1 MNIRSLFK
9 KPSRSI
15 ACMVLFWIAFGCI
28 SAAQAQSTVY
38 WDGTNTTSNGVIDG
52 GTGTWNN
59 SSNNWTGSN
68 GAVNTPWS
76 DGNTAVFGLVTGGT
90 GTYAVSLIDTGFIT
104 AGGLVF
110 NTGGYILSGSSIN
123 GVASVPGG
131 ALLYLTGDS
140 TISVAQG
147 QATLAVSL
155 YDRACPKRGTFRTGV

>member
-1 MNIRSLFK
+1 MNTSLNKWF
-9 KPSRSI
+9 PV
-15 ACMVLFWIAFGCI
+15 CMAFCCLFFALM
-28 SAAQAQSTVY
+28 SAAQAQLY
-38 WDGTNTTSNGVIDG
+38 WDGTNISSNGVIDG

-59 SSNNWTGSN
+59 SSSNWTGSN
-68 GAVNTPWS
+68 GSGNTPWS

-110 NTGGYILSGSSIN
+110 NTGGYILSGSIN
-123 GVASVPGG
+123 AVTSGSGA